1 MYKVITIVS
10 FWLLLVSNYA
20 IAQKTTN
27 DTKENPRRDINKLAV
42 TGMDSTESFPLL
54 PEKKVFSPN
63 PKKAAMLS
71 TVIPG
76 LGQVYNKKYW
86 KIPIFATGF
95 LITGYFAAY
104 NNKRLIRVN
113 KVIDTWPTNANGSPD
128 QSILDA
134 NILDVPGY
142 NIDSYQEAQRVRDRH
157 RRDKDNAIIIM
168 MIVYA
173 ANIVDAAVD
182 AHLYQFKITKD
193 VSVQIEPSFTPIYH
207 ANQMST
213 SKGLQLR
220 LNF

>member
-10 FWLLLVSNYA
+10 FWLLLVSNYV
-20 IAQKTTN
+20 IAQTTTS
-27 DTKENPRRDINKLAV
+27 DTKENPRRDTNELAV
-42 TGMDSTESFPLL
+42 KNNTTQDSPLI
-54 PEKKVFSPN
+54 PEKKVFSPD

-71 TVIPG
+71 VVIPG

-95 LITGYFAAY
+95 LVTGYLAAY

-113 KVIDTWPTNANGSPD
+113 KVLDTWPTNANGSPN

-142 NIDSYQEAQRVRDRH
+142 NIDSYQEAQRIRDRH

-168 MIVYA
+168 MIIYA

-193 VSVQIEPSFTPIYH
+193 VSVQVEPSLTPFYH
-207 ANQMST
+207 ANQLST

-220 LNF
+220 VSF